1 MAGFRL
7 APVPV
12 VGSELSSFTQA
23 FQVSVNETLAALIP
37 MLMSALGGLGIFM
50 LGMKYMSEGM
60 QAVAGNSLRR
70 MISLI
75 TNNRFTATATG
86 TGVTVLVQSSTV
98 TTVLVVG
105 MVNAGVMQL
114 HQAVGVIFG
123 ANIGTTITGWILVLK
138 IGAWGLPILGAAAL
152 AYLFSR
158 RDRPKFIAMA
168 IMGLG
173 MAFFGLELM
182 KNGFAP
188 MKDVPT
194 FVEAFAWF
202 NADTYWGILKCVL
215 VGCLLTF
222 IVQSSSATL
231 GITIGLAATGVIP
244 FTTAAALVLGENI
257 GTTITIVLAAIGGRT
272 VAKQAAAAHVLFNAI
287 GSLWIVA
294 LFPWYIRLISSVIEG
309 FHGIDPTT
317 MTMASVGDAAVFGA
331 VMTAAIALT
340 HSGFNITNTLAF
352 LPFIKP
358 YTRMLEKLFPEPAV
372 KEVSRLRHLDARGV
386 ASPVLGVEQS
396 RGEVVAMGR
405 STLKMGDWIRSL
417 AYEEGVP
424 PAERKKLEDKVE
436 RREEVLDNVQSEII
450 QFLNETLDATVPV
463 AILAEGRQQLRLAH
477 EYESVADRLASV
489 ARAFRKLEKQDLSL
503 SDAQRNALAVL
514 HDQVMEYLSAVTE
527 AYRNRAPLTADEAA
541 ALHSK
546 VTTTVRGLR
555 AEHLEFMTRERVP
568 PGLALLYA
576 GILTDY
582 RRIRAH
588 AQNIHETMVDA
599 PLIAAANPT

>member
-1 MAGFRL
+1 
-7 APVPV
+7 
-12 VGSELSSFTQA
+12 
-23 FQVSVNETLAALIP
+23 

-70 MISLI
+70 MISLV
-75 TNNRFTATATG
+75 TQNPMTATATG

-152 AYLFSR
+152 VFLFSR

-182 KNGFAP
+182 KDGFAP
-188 MKDVPT
+188 MKDIPT

-202 NADTYWGILKCVL
+202 SADTYWGIIKCVL
-215 VGCLLTF
+215 VGCILTF
-222 IVQSSSATL
+222 LVQSSSATL

-257 GTTITIVLAAIGGRT
+257 GTTITIVLASIGGRT
-272 VAKQAAAAHVLFNAI
+272 VAKRAAAAHVLFNVI

-294 LFPWYIRLISSVIEG
+294 LFPWYVRLISSVVEG
-309 FHGIDPTT
+309 FHGTDPTT
-317 MTMASVGDAAVFGA
+317 MTMASVGDAQVFGA

-358 YTRMLEKLFPEPAV
+358 YTRMLERLFPEPEA
-372 KEVSRLRHLDARGV
+372 KEVSRLRHIDASGV
-386 ASPVLGVEQS
+386 ASPVLAVEQS

-405 STLKMGDWIRSL
+405 GALKMGAWIRTL
-417 AYEEGVP
+417 AYEEGIESE
-424 PAERKKLEDKVE
+424 ARTRLEEKVE
-436 RREEVLDNVQSEII
+436 RREEVLDNMQSEII
-450 QFLNETLDATVPV
+450 QFLNESLDATVPTS
-463 AILAEGRQQLRLAH
+463 ILAEGRQQLRLAH
-477 EYESVADRLASV
+477 EYESVADRLASIL
-489 ARAFRKLEKQDLSL
+489 RSFQKLEKQALSL
-503 SDAQRNALAVL
+503 SSTQKAALLVL
-514 HDQVMEYLSAVTE
+514 HDEVMNYMTLVTE
-527 AYRNRAPLTADEAA
+527 AYRMRTPLSQAQAQEVHAQ
-541 ALHSK
+541 
-546 VTTTVRGLR
+546 VTTRVKGLR
-555 AEHLEFMTRERVP
+555 AQHLELMTQEKIA
-568 PGLALLYA
+568 PGLSLLYTS
-576 GILTDY
+576 ILTDY

-588 AQNIHETMVDA
+588 AQNIHETMMDGSV
-599 PLIAAANPT
+599 PTAGAGLT